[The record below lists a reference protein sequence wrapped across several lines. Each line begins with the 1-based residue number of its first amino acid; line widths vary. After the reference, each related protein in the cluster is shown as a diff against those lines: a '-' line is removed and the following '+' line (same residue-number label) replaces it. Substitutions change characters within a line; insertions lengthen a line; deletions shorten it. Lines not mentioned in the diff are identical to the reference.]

1 MKDETLALA
10 TREGLPDALRVL
22 LAEYP
27 KLAWQAHPNFSGL
40 VEFWLERH
48 VMFRRLFEHL
58 QRDAAARI
66 EREID
71 PAQYNARL
79 SRYGSMLVSQ
89 LHGHHQIED
98 DHYFPKLKTLDARL
112 EHGFEILDKDHHA
125 LDGIINR
132 FSNAANAVLKAPDE
146 AAAREE
152 TVAFQG
158 ELSSFHQ
165 MLNRHLNDEEEII
178 VPVILKNGPAG
189 LS

>member
-10 TREGLPDALRVL
+10 SREGLPDALRVL
-22 LAEYP
+22 LSEYP

-48 VMFRRLFEHL
+48 MMFRRLFEHL
-58 QRDAAARI
+58 QSDANARI

-71 PAQYNARL
+71 PAQYGARL

-98 DHYFPKLKTLDARL
+98 HHYFPKLKTLDTRL
-112 EHGFEILDKDHHA
+112 ERGFEILDKDHHA

-132 FSNAANAVLKAPDE
+132 FTEAANSVLQAQDE
-146 AAAREE
+146 ASAREA
-152 TVAFQG
+152 TAAFQG
-158 ELSSFHQ
+158 ELISFHR
-165 MLNRHLNDEEEII
+165 MLDRHLNDEEEII
-178 VPVILKNGPAG
+178 VPVILKHGPAG